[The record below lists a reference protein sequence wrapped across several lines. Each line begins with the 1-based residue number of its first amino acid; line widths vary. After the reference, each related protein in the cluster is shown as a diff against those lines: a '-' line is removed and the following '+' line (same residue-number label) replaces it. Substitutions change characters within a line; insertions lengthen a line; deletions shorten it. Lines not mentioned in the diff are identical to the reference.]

1 MKTPVTTNLTPS
13 AGRILAG
20 ARLHFFAHGWRR
32 VSMEALA
39 KELGVS
45 KKTFYVHFPTKLALI
60 EAVLASKLDEVDAD
74 LARLRLEHAGNPVR
88 GLNELMAG
96 WRRHISEVRPGFL
109 RDLQRETPELFKRF
123 SARRRQ
129 LVNRHFG
136 GMIEEGRMA
145 GAMRGD
151 LPPGFVAEVL
161 LAAADTMGRPEKI
174 EELQLTPRELFSQ
187 LTSVLIEGI
196 LTGKG
201 RRRWAACK
209 ARSKSQSPS
218 KAMS

>member
-1 MKTPVTTNLTPS
+1 MKTPVTTNLTPA

-20 ARLHFFAHGWRR
+20 ARLHFFAHGWRS
-32 VSMEALA
+32 VSMDALA

-45 KKTFYVHFPTKLALI
+45 KKTFYVYFPTKLALI

-74 LARLRLEHAGNPVR
+74 LARIRLEHSGNPVR

-96 WRRHISEVRPGFL
+96 WRRHISEVRPSFL

-136 GMIEEGRMA
+136 GMIEEGRAA

-161 LAAADTMGRPEKI
+161 LAAADAMGRPEKI
-174 EELQLTPRELFSQ
+174 EELQLTPRGLFSH
-187 LTSVLIEGI
+187 LTSVLIEGV
-196 LTGKG
+196 LTDKG
-201 RRRWAACK
+201 RRRWASCK
-209 ARSKSQSPS
+209 ARRKSPPPS
-218 KAMS
+218 KAKS